1 MSDLKDPRVLFA
13 AERTLLAWNRTSLS
27 LIAFGFVVERAG
39 RLVLAVSPET
49 INPGQLMIMFWLGL
63 AFITLGAI
71 TSVYSA
77 RQYAVV
83 LRTLTPDEFPPG
95 YAAKWGLLVNLAVAI
110 LGLILV
116 LALYNSPLST

>member
-1 MSDLKDPRVLFA
+1 MSNLKDPRVLFA

-39 RLVLAVSPET
+39 KLTLAISPG
-49 INPGQLMIMFWLGL
+49 IISSGQLVGMLWLGL
-63 AFITLGAI
+63 AFIVLGAI
-71 TSVYSA
+71 TSAHSA

-95 YAAKWGLLVNLAVAI
+95 YTAKWGLLVNLAVAL
-110 LGLILV
+110 LGLILA
-116 LALYNSPLST
+116 LALWLWRLY